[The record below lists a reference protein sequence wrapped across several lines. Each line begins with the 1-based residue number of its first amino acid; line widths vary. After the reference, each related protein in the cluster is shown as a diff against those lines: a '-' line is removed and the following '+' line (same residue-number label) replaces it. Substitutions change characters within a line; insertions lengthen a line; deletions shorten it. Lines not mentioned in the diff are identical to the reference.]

1 MIKVR
6 GNNGTRIVFSCTWKE
21 KRKNEIED
29 VSMEK
34 SKREKTGPGSV
45 ADASSPCPFSPSAPV
60 DEAVSAVFETPEV
73 VEGEGTWAS

>member
-6 GNNGTRIVFSCTWKE
+6 GNNGTRIVFSCTWNE

-45 ADASSPCPFSPSAPV
+45 ADASSSRPLSPSTFV
-60 DEAVSAVFETPEV
+60 DGVISSTFEIPEV
-73 VEGEGTWAS
+73 IEGT